1 MSDKKT
7 EYDHDGQQS
16 LETWRVCDSNN
27 TKIQSIIDICK
38 RNQFLY
44 KFISANDAGK
54 TGSHQSGIYLPN
66 SSWSFYFD
74 SPGVKGRNKDRFVT
88 IRWEKEEIETESRFI
103 WYGEKTRSE
112 YRLTRFGKGF
122 PYLKDEFIGSL
133 IIIVKTGEEDFSG
146 WILDSD
152 SEIENFLA
160 RFNISHLDKGGICCP
175 EGVVQESEKMPEDRD
190 RLFAAFVRS
199 LKKDF
204 PETAGLAEITRTI
217 CAKGKQPAHPD
228 ERLVHWL
235 DAEYQLFRLIENKM
249 YDPFITEG
257 NHSLE
262 DILAFCGSVLNRR
275 KSRAG
280 KSLEHH
286 LAAIFDEANIT
297 YSHGEITEEHSRPD
311 FIFPGISR
319 YRDPGFASDHLVFL
333 GSKTTCKD
341 RWRQILTEAKRI
353 DRKHLFTLQQGISSN
368 QLNEMEREHVTLVIP
383 KQNINSFPEPW
394 RPKLMTLD
402 TFIRYI
408 RATAG

>member
-7 EYDHDGQQS
+7 EYDHDGQQTF
-16 LETWRVCDSNN
+16 ENWRVCDSNN
-27 TKIQSIIDICK
+27 TKIQKIIDLCK

-66 SSWSFYFD
+66 SSWPFYFD
-74 SPGVKGRNKDRFVT
+74 SPGVRGKNKERFAT
-88 IRWEKEEIETESRFI
+88 IRWENEDFETASRFI

-133 IIIVKTGEEDFSG
+133 IVLVKTGEEEFSG

-152 SEIENFLA
+152 NEIENFLA
-160 RFNISHLDKGGICCP
+160 RFNISHLDKGGICSP
-175 EGVVQESEKMPEDRD
+175 EKTPGAPVISGDRNH
-190 RLFAAFVRS
+190 LFAEFVRT
-199 LKKDF
+199 LKAEF
-204 PETAGLAEITRTI
+204 PETAGLADVTRKI
-217 CAKGKQPAHPD
+217 CAGEKQPGDPD
-228 ERLVHWL
+228 GKLIHWL

-249 YDPFITEG
+249 YDPFIKTG

-262 DILAFCGSVLNRR
+262 DILTFCGSVLNRR

-286 LAAIFDEANIT
+286 LAAIFSHENIP

-319 YRDPGFASDHLVFL
+319 YRDPGFDDNRLVFL

-383 KQNINSFPEPW
+383 KQNLTSFPELW

-402 TFIRYI
+402 TFIRYV
-408 RATAG
+408 RTTAG